1 MKKFSIQR
9 DDGLGNQIC
18 NRMLAE
24 VWARDV
30 SNYYRYFHSRANRIA
45 HINFGQEIDTL
56 MQFIENSFLP
66 KSTILKEDES
76 VEKYTTLEKAVGLEI
91 IKSYPM
97 FFERKDFLK
106 YRNHFIST
114 HSKFNLNSS
123 YIALHIRRGDF
134 VRLNEPRLK
143 SDQYY
148 IDMVEKIKS
157 LNKELDV
164 IIETDSPDQ
173 VISLAKKIKADIN
186 PVSRHCQEL
195 INSPSISIPESQ
207 LPIWQKLI
215 YTLQAIYNLSSSR
228 WLIPSESGFS
238 NLSYI
243 LGDCNTLFSNAIFC
257 RHHTSKQCQRIKTYI
272 QNRES
277 LKNISQ
283 WPEEKWG
290 KYSDKLEELVG
301 PLYRIYNFSFLKNN
315 QNFILEEL

>member
-1 MKKFSIQR
+1 
-9 DDGLGNQIC
+9 
-18 NRMLAE
+18 
-24 VWARDV
+24 
-30 SNYYRYFHSRANRIA
+30 
-45 HINFGQEIDTL
+45 T
-56 MQFIENSFLP
+56 
-66 KSTILKEDES
+66 S
-76 VEKYTTLEKAVGLEI
+76 VKTYTTLTKAVGLDI
-91 IKSYPM
+91 LKPGSANSYPM
-97 FFERKDFLK
+97 LFQRKDFLK
-106 YRNHFIST
+106 YKNHFAST
-114 HSKFNLNSS
+114 HSKFNLNAS

-157 LNKELDV
+157 LNKGLDV

-186 PVSRHCQEL
+186 PVSKHCQEL
-195 INSPSISIPESQ
+195 INCPSISIPESQ

-215 YTLQAIYNLSSSR
+215 HTLQAIYNLSSSR
-228 WLIPSESGFS
+228 WFIPSESGFS

-243 LGDCNTLFSNAIFC
+243 LGDCNTLFPNAIFC

-283 WPEEKWG
+283 WPEGKWG

-301 PLYRIYNFSFLKNN
+301 PLYRIYNFYFLKNN